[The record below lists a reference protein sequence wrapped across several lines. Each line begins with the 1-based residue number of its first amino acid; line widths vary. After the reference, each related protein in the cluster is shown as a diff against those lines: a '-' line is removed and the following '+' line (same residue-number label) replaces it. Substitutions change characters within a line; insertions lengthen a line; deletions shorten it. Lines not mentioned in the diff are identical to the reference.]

1 MIEVPA
7 VEVPAAAVAA
17 AGCWWLLVA
26 AGGCWWLLL
35 LLMAAGGASCSFEAF
50 NLVTLRPFPWLWD
63 KREEKELLTKSLL
76 STFCVLFPMFLK
88 PL

>member
-1 MIEVPA
+1 M
-7 VEVPAAAVAA
+7 
-17 AGCWWLLVA
+17 A

-50 NLVTLRPFPWLWD
+50 NLVTLRHFPWLWD
-63 KREEKELLTKSLL
+63 KREEKELLTRSVL